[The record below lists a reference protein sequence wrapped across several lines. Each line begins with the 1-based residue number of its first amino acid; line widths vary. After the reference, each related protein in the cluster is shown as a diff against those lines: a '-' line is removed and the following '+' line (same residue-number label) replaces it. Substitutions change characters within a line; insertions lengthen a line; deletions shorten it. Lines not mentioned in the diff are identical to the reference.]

1 MLPPKK
7 GNETNTPL
15 AIGGERESP
24 EGIEGLTGAIQRVF
38 DIEKGFNFAQLSVKA
53 KLASIQ
59 RTPQKATNEWVK
71 MFRFGVQHLNDT
83 LETL

>member
-24 EGIEGLTGAIQRVF
+24 QGMGVLTGAFQRVF

-59 RTPQKATNEWVK
+59 RTPQKKQPKNGS
-71 MFRFGVQHLNDT
+71 RCLD
-83 LETL
+83 LESNI